1 VAARVSAFRDAKGFV
16 LDLDGT
22 LIQRTRSG
30 HEPIDGA
37 PELLAAIRAS
47 GRPLVVFTNASHV
60 APSVLAGELRE
71 GGLDVHDD
79 EVLTPVCCAISFLH
93 RSHAGAGVLA
103 FCTPAT
109 HERLTGAGVRLVE
122 PSDRFDVV
130 FVAHPVS
137 FEFAELEHA
146 ARAITAGARLLTA
159 SYVPAY
165 SGADGPIFSRGA
177 MVTAALAKVTGARP
191 AIVGKPSRVAVRE
204 IVARIGLPSGELAV
218 IGDDVALDIALGN
231 LGGAHTVLVQTGISG
246 SRPLGRLP
254 ALQRPDEVVAGIGE
268 LVERLEPA
276 VRP

>member
-1 VAARVSAFRDAKGFV
+1 VTTLRDAKGFV

-30 HEPIDGA
+30 HAPIPGA
-37 PELLAAIRAS
+37 HELLGAIRAS

-60 APSVLAGELRE
+60 APSALAAELRG
-71 GGLDVHDD
+71 GGLDIRDD
-79 EVLTPVCCAISFLH
+79 EVLTPVCCAISFLG
-93 RSHAGAGVLA
+93 RSYPGSGVLA
-103 FCTPAT
+103 FCTAAT
-109 HERLTGAGVRLVE
+109 HERLAGAGVRLVE
-122 PSDRFDVV
+122 PCDRFDVV

-146 ARAITAGARLLTA
+146 ARAVTGGARLLTA

-191 AIVGKPSRVAVRE
+191 TIVGKPSRAAVRE
-204 IVARIGLPSGELAV
+204 IVDRVGLPARELAV

-231 LGGAHTVLVQTGISG
+231 LGGAHTVLVRTGITG
-246 SRPLGRLP
+246 SKPLGRLP
-254 ALQRPDEVVAGIGE
+254 ALQRPDETVASIRD
-268 LVERLEPA
+268 LLER
-276 VRP
+276 V